1 MKFLSQI
8 ASAFYSTEGEK
19 IKDFCFVFP
28 NRRAGLFFQKYLGE
42 VATEPLF
49 SPAIITINDLFT
61 RISGINIVDRLEALY
76 RLYILFAELSG
87 SKESFDEFIY
97 WGDVIL
103 ADFDDVDKYLI
114 DAEKLF
120 ANVKDLKDIDSDYS
134 FLSKRQLE
142 AVQTFWSNFL
152 PVGESEKKLKF
163 RAVWEVLYTL
173 YSRFRESLEASS
185 LGYEGMV
192 YRMIAEGFRKNDQS
206 ADNLFKSIG
215 EYRGVVFVGFNAL
228 NECEKVLMKALKNR
242 GVADFYWDFE
252 GELIQDVN
260 NKASLFMR
268 ENIANFPSR
277 LNLDFTVKHER
288 EIEVI
293 GIPSAVG
300 EAKMVSKIVSGVGGG
315 LNTAVVLPDES
326 LLMPVLYSIPENVE
340 SVNVTMGYPLRAGS
354 IVSLMESIM
363 ALQKGSFYYKRVLP
377 VLRHN
382 YLKMIAGEEVR
393 LLIEKIIKGN
403 MVYVEQAEF
412 DRHPLLKLV
421 FRHCP
426 DISGYLLEI
435 LEYLNKSAELTKIE
449 KEFIYY
455 FYTAISRIRDLKIPM
470 NTDTYCKVLHE
481 FVNST
486 SIPFKGEPLAGL
498 QIMGV
503 LETRALDFDNV
514 IICSMNDGTF
524 PSRSPVNS
532 FIPYN
537 LRKGFGL
544 PDYEFKD
551 GVTAYHFYRLIY
563 RAKKIYL
570 LYDTRSEGLKNGEKS
585 RFIHQLKYH
594 YQVPLK
600 EHITTF
606 NISSNKR
613 EPVIIEKDPA
623 LVKRIG
629 ELFYKGGER
638 VLSASSINTYID
650 CPLKFYFQYI
660 KGIEEEES
668 VSEGVEADTF
678 GSIFHK
684 AMELLYEDFKGKLVT
699 RESLS
704 ILMRNDK
711 KIEDAITD
719 AFFQVLKTKEI
730 KGHNLLIHK
739 LITRYVLQTAKYD
752 ISKAPFE
759 YVSSEQ
765 RESYD
770 FTLEDGT
777 IVPLKGF
784 IDRIDIKEG
793 TKRIIDY
800 KTGSGDLKFRTV
812 QDLFDTTSR
821 QRNKIAMQMILY
833 ALMLYDNK
841 PVIIAPYLLRELF
854 KEDSSLEMI
863 VDKELLEEFS
873 GSLNNTLL
881 KIFDSTSPFIQTDDI
896 VRCGYCPFSVICR

>member
-8 ASAFYSTEGEK
+8 ASAFYSIEGEK

-28 NRRAGLFFQKYLGE
+28 NRRAGLFFQKHLGE
-42 VATEPLF
+42 IASEPLF

-61 RISGINIVDRLEALY
+61 QLSGSSQIDRLEALY
-76 RLYILFAELSG
+76 KLYVLFVELSG
-87 SKESFDEFIY
+87 SKESFDEFIF

-120 ANVKDLKDIDSDYS
+120 ANVKDLKDIESDYS

-152 PVGESEKKLKF
+152 PVGESEKKIKF
-163 RAVWEVLYTL
+163 RAVWEVLYPL
-173 YSRFRESLEASS
+173 YLRFRESLEKSS
-185 LGYEGMV
+185 MGYEGMV
-192 YRMIAEGFRKNDQS
+192 YRMIAEVFLKNDES
-206 ADNLFKSIG
+206 ADLLYNSIG
-215 EYRGVVFVGFNAL
+215 EFRGIVFVGFNAL
-228 NECEKVLMKALKNR
+228 NECEKVLMKALKKR

-252 GELIQDVN
+252 GDLIQDVN

-268 ENIANFPSR
+268 ENIALFPSR
-277 LNLDFTVKHER
+277 HNLDFCIKHDR

-300 EAKMVSKIVSGVGGG
+300 EAKMVSKIVAGVGGG

-326 LLMPVLYSIPENVE
+326 LLMPVLYSIPEEVE

-354 IVSLMESIM
+354 IVSLMESVM
-363 ALQKGSFYYKRVLP
+363 VLQKGSFYYKRVLP

-382 YLKMIAGEEVR
+382 YLKMVAGEEVR
-393 LLIEKIIKGN
+393 LLTEKIVKQN
-403 MVYVEQAEF
+403 MVYIEQSEF
-412 DRHPLLKLV
+412 DKHPLLKLI
-421 FRHCP
+421 FRYCP

-435 LEYLNKSAELTKIE
+435 LEYLNNSAELTKIE

-455 FYTAISRIRDLKIPM
+455 FYTAVSKIRDLRIPM
-470 NTDTYCKVLHE
+470 NTDTYCKVLQE

-524 PSRSPVNS
+524 PSKSPVSS

-544 PDYEFKD
+544 PDNEFKD

-563 RAKKIYL
+563 RAKKIFL

-585 RFIHQLKYH
+585 RFIQQLKYH
-594 YQVPLK
+594 YQVPIN
-600 EHITTF
+600 ESITTF
-606 NISSNKR
+606 TIGSNKR
-613 EPVIIEKDPA
+613 EAVVIEKNPA
-623 LVKRIG
+623 LVQRIG

-638 VLSASSINTYID
+638 GLSASSINTYLD
-650 CPLKFYFQYI
+650 CPLKFYFQYV
-660 KGIEEEES
+660 KGVEEEES

-684 AMELLYEDFKGKLVT
+684 AMELLYDGFKGKIVT
-699 RESLS
+699 RENLS
-704 ILMRNDK
+704 ILMKNGK
-711 KIEDAITD
+711 KIEDAINE
-719 AFFQVLKTKEI
+719 AFYQVLRMKEI

-752 ISKAPFE
+752 ISRSPFE
-759 YVSSEQ
+759 YISSEQ
-765 RESYD
+765 RQCFD
-770 FTLEDGT
+770 FVLEDGT

-800 KTGSGDLKFRTV
+800 KTGRGDLKFRTV
-812 QDLFDTTSR
+812 QDLFDTTAR
-821 QRNKIAMQMILY
+821 QRNKIAMQMIMY
-833 ALMLYDNK
+833 ALMLYDNE

-854 KEDSSLEMI
+854 NEETSLEMI
-863 VDKELLEEFS
+863 VDKELLEEYS
-873 GSLNNTLL
+873 VSLGNTLV
-881 KIFDSTSPFIQTDDI
+881 KIFDSTTPFGQTDDLMK
-896 VRCGYCPFSVICR
+896 CGYCPFSVICR